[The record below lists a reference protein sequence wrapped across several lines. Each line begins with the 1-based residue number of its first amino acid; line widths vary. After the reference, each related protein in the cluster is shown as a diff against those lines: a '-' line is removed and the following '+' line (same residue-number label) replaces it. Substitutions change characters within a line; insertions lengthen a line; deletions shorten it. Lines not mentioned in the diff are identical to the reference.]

1 MAERKLGLWE
11 STSLVAGNMIG
22 SGIFLLPASL
32 AIFGGISIL
41 GWLISATGAILL
53 ARIFGYLSKKL
64 PHKSGGPYAY
74 TRYSFGEFPGFWVA
88 WGYWI
93 SIWSTNAAITVALVG
108 YLSVFFPPLA
118 QRPELSIAT
127 GLLCVW
133 GLTWVNTRPIRF
145 VGQVQLISTVLKIL
159 PILVIGVWGIF
170 YVDTQYFTPF
180 NRSDQ
185 SEFSAILTTTML
197 TLFAFLGME
206 SATVP
211 SASVKNPTW
220 TIPRATLIGTL
231 LSTLVYIL
239 SSTAVMGLL
248 PPEKLA
254 QSHAP
259 FADAAA
265 VFWDNNFATYL
276 VAAGGVIATFGALNG
291 WILIQGQIPMVAAKN
306 QLFPQVFGK
315 QNPHG
320 APALGIVISSILVS
334 ILMSL
339 NYSKSLVGAF
349 TFMMMLSTLSVITPY
364 VFSTASYALLSF
376 HEKQSTQWRNLLLAL
391 LCFIFLIG
399 IIIGCGQEVV
409 FWGFV
414 LLVLGIP
421 FYVWMKRGGNGD
433 RVQRNM
439 G

>member
-1 MAERKLGLWE
+1 MAEKKLGLWE

-32 AIFGGISIL
+32 AAFGGISIL
-41 GWLISATGAILL
+41 GWLISAVGALML
-53 ARIFGYLSKKL
+53 ARIFGYLSKRL
-64 PHKSGGPYAY
+64 PHESGGPYAY
-74 TRYSFGEFPGFWVA
+74 TRHSFGEFPGFWVA

-108 YLSVFFPPLA
+108 YLSVFFPSIA
-118 QRPELSIAT
+118 QKPELSIAM

-133 GLTWVNTRPIRF
+133 GLTWINTRPIRF
-145 VGQVQLISTVLKIL
+145 VGRVQLISTVLKIL
-159 PILVIGVWGIF
+159 PILVIGIWGIF
-170 YVDTQYFTPF
+170 YLEPQHFTPF
-180 NRSDQ
+180 NRS
-185 SEFSAILTTTML
+185 EHTGFSAILTTTML

-211 SASVKNPTW
+211 SSSVKNPAR
-220 TIPRATLIGTL
+220 TIPQATLIGTL
-231 LSTLVYIL
+231 LATLVYIL

-265 VFWDNNFATYL
+265 VFWGNTFATYL

-291 WILIQGQIPMVAAKN
+291 WILIQGQIPMVAAQD
-306 QLFPQVFGK
+306 QLFPQVFGR
-315 QNPHG
+315 QNRHG
-320 APALGIVISSILVS
+320 APALGIVLSSILVS
-334 ILMSL
+334 LLMSL

-349 TFMMMLSTLSVITPY
+349 TFMMTLSTLSVITPY
-364 VFSTASYALLSF
+364 VFSAASYALLSF
-376 HEKQSTQWRNLLLAL
+376 QENKNTQWKNLGLAL

-421 FYVWMKRGGNGD
+421 FYVGMKWKGG
-433 RVQRNM
+433 RV
-439 G
+439 